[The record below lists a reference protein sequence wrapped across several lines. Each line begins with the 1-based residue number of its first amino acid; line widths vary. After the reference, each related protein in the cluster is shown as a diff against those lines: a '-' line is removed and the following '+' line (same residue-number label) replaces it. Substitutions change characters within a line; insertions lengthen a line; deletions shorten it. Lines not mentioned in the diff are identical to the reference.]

1 MMPNYLIETSDDIMT
16 RLKGTASALGM
27 QPGEF
32 LDDLLSRSLP
42 QLGDVVRLDRVVKD
56 ATIDTSTRTY
66 CHHVGDCQAEA
77 FDRDGKVKRLMCLDC
92 GGIIHL
98 ET

>member
-1 MMPNYLIETSDDIMT
+1 MPNLWLETSEDVIT

-32 LDDLLSRSLP
+32 LNSLLSKSLP
-42 QLGDVVRLDRVVKD
+42 QLGEVVRLDRIVKD
-56 ATIDTSTRTY
+56 ATIDTSTRAH

-92 GGIIHL
+92 GVIIHL